1 MTDSTNVLT
10 VVLRKN
16 TRVDDAECIKNAI
29 QMIKGVLSVDVNV
42 EDYPEYAVR
51 LQAKCDLRDKIWDL
65 LK

>member
-42 EDYPEYAVR
+42 EDYPEYAAR